1 MELYRCSICLEF
13 VADSIQILIKHIG
26 RIHSNE
32 PNFHVVCGIDSC
44 AKTDKNFLSF
54 RNHLIR
60 KHNVVR
66 INNKERTQPLNCED
80 DGFGDFNGE
89 NGEQDH
95 GEEEFNLER
104 EETNLSRANALCLL
118 KFKEKACV
126 PQTVVNSFV
135 NNATQIA
142 QASVDLLRSG
152 VSNCLLKAGINIET
166 IPGLNDLF
174 EQDNR
179 ISNPFR
185 GIDKE
190 PLQYKYYKEE
200 FSLVVS
206 NTSYIKYYL
215 SLLFVQESFPEI
227 ICMFLYG

>member
-13 VADSIQILIKHIG
+13 VTDSIQTLITHIA

-44 AKTDKNFLSF
+44 PKTYKNFLSL

-60 KHNVVR
+60 KHNIVR
-66 INNKERTQPLNCED
+66 IVNNKEREQRLNNED
-80 DGFGDFNGE
+80 GEFNGE
-89 NGEQDH
+89 DGEQNH
-95 GEEEFNLER
+95 VEEEFNLER
-104 EETNLSRANALCLL
+104 EQINLSRANALCLL
-118 KFKEKACV
+118 KFKEKGCV

-142 QASVDLLRSG
+142 QTSVDLLRSG
-152 VSNCLLKAGINIET
+152 VTNCLQKAGIYIDT

-174 EQDNR
+174 EQDNP
-179 ISNPFR
+179 ISNPFK

-206 NTSYIKYYL
+206 INRS
-215 SLLFVQESFPEI
+215 SQEALICHFPPVYPIPFNES
-227 ICMFLYG
+227 